1 LPGSAQGRGLEI
13 RTLKAD
19 ENYKFKPSFGQDD
32 YDIFSERI
40 MDLVKIHDE
49 DKILQTLVLCL
60 RSDDAKKWFADLSQ
74 EDKEKLRVNTDNW
87 ISRFSNAILE
97 LNRIEHV
104 NLPFVRLS
112 LFHKFVVF
120 LNIVIRRLFG
130 RRWQK
135 LRKDQSLPRN
145 QVRDEDPEFIRR

>member
-1 LPGSAQGRGLEI
+1 LFYLYSNLKSEVLELNYKI
-13 RTLKAD
+13 HVLELNHENYVLVLIYYVLVLYLLILGVEARISPRSRTRDTLKAD

-87 ISRFSNAILE
+87 ISRF
-97 LNRIEHV
+97 
-104 NLPFVRLS
+104 
-112 LFHKFVVF
+112 
-120 LNIVIRRLFG
+120 
-130 RRWQK
+130 
-135 LRKDQSLPRN
+135 
-145 QVRDEDPEFIRR
+145 